1 MTRIDSRIC
10 PPPYRFDAFRGTS
23 TSSAYD
29 SAGATTA
36 SATRA
41 LPVRSG
47 RSGSRPMLMENA
59 SVTAQQLRTVQLSTR
74 THLFIHL
81 TSRDCHLH
89 SHLSPPSNRLLYFSP
104 YLHEGTLIESS
115 HRFSLPLR
123 NLGFRVVIDWNFSVK
138 YLSLL
143 SLSLSGAFP
152 CTSDRFKPIGRAPRS
167 QKIFPSSLSH
177 QCGSCCSLKVG
188 MIVKEEV
195 VGKECGELCE
205 SEEEKMSSQQRGETF
220 EGNACSLRLGFP
232 LQQRKLVV
240 VGYAL
245 TSKKIKSFMQP
256 KLEGLAR

>member
-89 SHLSPPSNRLLYFSP
+89 SHLPPPSNRLLYFSP

-138 YLSLL
+138 YPSLL
-143 SLSLSGAFP
+143 SLSLG
-152 CTSDRFKPIGRAPRS
+152 RF
-167 QKIFPSSLSH
+167 LLH
-177 QCGSCCSLKVG
+177 L
-188 MIVKEEV
+188 
-195 VGKECGELCE
+195 
-205 SEEEKMSSQQRGETF
+205 
-220 EGNACSLRLGFP
+220 
-232 LQQRKLVV
+232 
-240 VGYAL
+240 
-245 TSKKIKSFMQP
+245 
-256 KLEGLAR
+256 

>member
-89 SHLSPPSNRLLYFSP
+89 SHLPPPSNRLLYFSP

-143 SLSLSGAFP
+143 SLSLSRALSLAPLIGSNP
-152 CTSDRFKPIGRAPRS
+152 SGERPVLRRFSLPRS
-167 QKIFPSSLSH
+167 LIS
-177 QCGSCCSLKVG
+177 V
-188 MIVKEEV
+188 EV
-195 VGKECGELCE
+195 VALWK
-205 SEEEKMSSQQRGETF
+205 
-220 EGNACSLRLGFP
+220 LGW
-232 LQQRKLVV
+232 
-240 VGYAL
+240 
-245 TSKKIKSFMQP
+245 
-256 KLEGLAR
+256 